1 MERREF
7 ITLIGTATCWPSSGW
22 AQHSVDTPLV
32 GVFWGGITEGT
43 PEANAAIATLANK
56 LRDLGWPREK
66 LRFEHRWFLAGSQQ
80 SSELAK
86 ELVRLRPDV
95 VVVNST
101 PLLAALESQ
110 SRTIPIV
117 FVRVAD
123 PVGQGFVQSLARPG
137 GNASGF
143 TNFEFSMG
151 GKWLELIQKVAP
163 DTEQVGIIFNP
174 NTVPYAYFLKSI
186 EFAAPLL
193 ALKLISSPVRSV
205 DDIEA
210 KVAAFAQKSG
220 SGLLILPDIFNI
232 EHRALIIRL
241 AAQCALPTIYPY
253 GLFAKDG
260 GLISYGIDPIAI
272 YSDAATYV
280 DRILRG
286 GKPADLPVQAPTKF
300 ELIINLKTAK
310 ALGLNMPTALL
321 ASADEVIE

>member
-1 MERREF
+1 MKRREF
-7 ITLIGTATCWPSSGW
+7 ITLVGTAAWPISAW
-22 AQHSVDTPLV
+22 AQNSVDTRLV
-32 GVFWGGITEGT
+32 GVLWGGLIAGT
-43 PEANAAIATLANK
+43 PEANAAVATLANK
-56 LRDLGWPREK
+56 LRDLGWQPDK
-66 LRFEHRWFLAGSQQ
+66 LRFEHRWFIAGSQQ

-86 ELVRLRPDV
+86 ELVGLRPHV

-101 PLLAALESQ
+101 PLLTALENESH
-110 SRTIPIV
+110 TIPIV

-123 PVGQGFVQSLARPG
+123 PVGQGFVKSLARPG

-151 GKWLELIQKVAP
+151 GKWLELIQEVAP
-163 DTEQVGIIFNP
+163 RTERIGIIFNP
-174 NTVPYAYFLKSI
+174 NTVPYAYFLKAI
-186 EFAAPLL
+186 ESAAPSL
-193 ALKLISSPVRSV
+193 ALTLVPSPAERA

-210 KVAAFAQKSG
+210 KAAAFAQKSG
-220 SGLLILPDIFNI
+220 GGLLILPDIFNI

-241 AAQCALPTIYPY
+241 AAQYALPAIYPY

-286 GKPADLPVQAPTKF
+286 GTPADPPVQAPTKF
-300 ELIINLKTAK
+300 ELIINLRTAK
-310 ALGLNMPTALL
+310 ALGLNMPAALL
-321 ASADEVIE
+321 AGADEVIE

>member
-1 MERREF
+1 MKRREF
-7 ITLIGTATCWPSSGW
+7 ITLIGMATCWPSSAW

-32 GVFWGGITEGT
+32 GVLWGGITEGT
-43 PEANAAIATLANK
+43 PEANAAVATLANK
-56 LRDLGWPREK
+56 LRNLGWPRDK
-66 LRFEHRWFLAGSQQ
+66 LRFEHRWFLVGSQQ

-101 PLLAALESQ
+101 PLLAALESE

-151 GKWLELIQKVAP
+151 EKWLELIQKIAP
-163 DTEQVGIIFNP
+163 GTEQVGIIFNP

-186 EFAAPLL
+186 ESAAPLL
-193 ALKLISSPVRSV
+193 ALTLIPSPVQSV

-210 KVAAFAQKSG
+210 KVAALSQKSG

-241 AAQCALPTIYPY
+241 AAQYALPTIYPY

-272 YSDAATYV
+272 
-280 DRILRG
+280 
-286 GKPADLPVQAPTKF
+286 
-300 ELIINLKTAK
+300 
-310 ALGLNMPTALL
+310 
-321 ASADEVIE
+321 

>member
-1 MERREF
+1 MKRREF
-7 ITLIGTATCWPSSGW
+7 ITLVGTAAWPISAW
-22 AQHSVDTPLV
+22 AQNSVDTRLV
-32 GVFWGGITEGT
+32 GVLWGGLIAGT
-43 PEANAAIATLANK
+43 PEANAAVATLANK
-56 LRDLGWPREK
+56 LRDLGWQPDK
-66 LRFEHRWFLAGSQQ
+66 LRFEHRWFIAGSQQ

-86 ELVRLRPDV
+86 ELVRLRPHV

-101 PLLAALESQ
+101 PLLTALENESH
-110 SRTIPIV
+110 TIPIV

-123 PVGQGFVQSLARPG
+123 PVGQGFVKSLARPG

-151 GKWLELIQKVAP
+151 GKWLELIQEVAP
-163 DTEQVGIIFNP
+163 RTERIGIIFNP
-174 NTVPYAYFLKSI
+174 NTVPYAYFLKAI
-186 EFAAPLL
+186 ESAAPSL
-193 ALKLISSPVRSV
+193 ALTLVPSPAERA

-210 KVAAFAQKSG
+210 KAAAFAQKSG
-220 SGLLILPDIFNI
+220 GGLLILPDIFNI

-241 AAQCALPTIYPY
+241 AAQYALPAIYPY

-300 ELIINLKTAK
+300 ELIINLRTAK
-310 ALGLNMPTALL
+310 ALGLNMPAALL
-321 ASADEVIE
+321 AGADEVIE